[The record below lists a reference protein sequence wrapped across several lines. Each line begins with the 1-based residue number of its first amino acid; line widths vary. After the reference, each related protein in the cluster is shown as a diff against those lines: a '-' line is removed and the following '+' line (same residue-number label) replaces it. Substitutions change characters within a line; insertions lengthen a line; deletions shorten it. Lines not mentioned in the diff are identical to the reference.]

1 MTKAPNPLL
10 LIYLD
15 KEFGFRVPQIQ
26 IHSQAKLM
34 KFKQTISINRG
45 GQFYLS
51 LDMPKTHS
59 SDLGA

>member
-15 KEFGFRVPQIQ
+15 KDLDFVSLKSKSI
-26 IHSQAKLM
+26 AKLM
-34 KFKQTISINRG
+34 KFKQTISIDRG